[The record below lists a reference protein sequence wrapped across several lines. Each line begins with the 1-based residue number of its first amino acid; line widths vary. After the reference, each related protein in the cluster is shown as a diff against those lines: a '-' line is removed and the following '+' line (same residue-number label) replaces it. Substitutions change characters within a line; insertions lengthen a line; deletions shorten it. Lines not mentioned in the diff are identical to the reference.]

1 LLGYVPVKAKGR
13 VEEALARHKDQV
25 IYAFEPVDEHHEA
38 DRVPVALDNP
48 PWVKPFELLV
58 SFLNTPKYG
67 SLDPTPVVPIFFPF
81 WFGMIVG
88 DIGYALLFLLLG
100 RWLSGF
106 VKRNEPLVID
116 LFALRL
122 KPAVIG

>member
-1 LLGYVPVKAKGR
+1 LEELASGRFGFALLGYVPVKAKGR

-81 WFGMIVG
+81 WFG
-88 DIGYALLFLLLG
+88 
-100 RWLSGF
+100 
-106 VKRNEPLVID
+106 
-116 LFALRL
+116 
-122 KPAVIG
+122 